1 MRFAAPAPIGDP
13 GAPVCGSDIAAQ
25 KGGNKWSIKSKNL
38 SRFAK
43 VLPKADFRT
52 EMIRAAAKELKRLR
66 ADERKRADL
75 ARKNGKAGAPR
86 SAEDAI
92 KPASSKRRE
101 YRAK

>member
-1 MRFAAPAPIGDP
+1 MADLIEEF
-13 GAPVCGSDIAAQ
+13 
-25 KGGNKWSIKSKNL
+25 IK
-38 SRFAK
+38 FAK

-75 ARKNGKAGAPR
+75 ARKNGRAGGRPR

-92 KPASSKRRE
+92 KPASLKRRQ
-101 YRAK
+101 YRDKGEA